1 LPEAI
6 QIRRARS
13 EDAPRVAAIY
23 NQGIADRVAT
33 FETRPRDA
41 GEIADW
47 LAEPRP
53 FLVAERDGDLLAFAR
68 VGAYSDRCV
77 YEGVGEHAVYVD
89 RAARGEGIGKALLLA
104 LGQAAAEAGYYK
116 LTSRVFTDNLAS
128 IAAHEAAGF
137 ERVGV
142 QRRHGRLDGEWK
154 DCVVL
159 DLLVGEAAD
168 HAERRS

>member
-1 LPEAI
+1 M
-6 QIRRARS
+6 
-13 EDAPRVAAIY
+13 AAIY

-41 GEIADW
+41 SEIADW
-47 LAEPRP
+47 LADPRP